1 MFNVVYDRK
10 GKGRTLEQR
19 QRSVRGKDMQP
30 YQEEYIA
37 NLKDIAAL
45 AARKK
50 TEGRSFEAYREKLTA
65 DRAQIEQKVGRNME
79 LLRAELF
86 PLLDHLPEAGE
97 EQISDLQAFA
107 GRLFQVGEELD
118 TGLFCQI
125 HRALLSLSRLKKD
138 QKGMIREL
146 YWLGLG
152 RNNLCSRLLGLELS
166 MIDHYISRM
175 RLCFTEAAAYLKYFD
190 EIQDKETRDFI
201 LRSRANMSLGQFAT
215 PGEKIKRVRQTLQI
229 LQDKYYQEMEP
240 GLPWERYIF
249 MVHRQMASSI
259 SFHKD
264 QVMSAED
271 VESVMESVYI
281 VYQTRIQEAA
291 AKGEQPPIHSAF
303 SYYAISYYCGLDT
316 LDGLLTKM
324 EGLMDAADISDFSS
338 ENMYGLISLP
348 AFYCQYLIQYPETI
362 PRREEYI
369 ESLYRRILDYVEGFP
384 DAPENELL
392 FLYLRQLACSF
403 VETRGSVTY
412 GEFLLKLLLRFAP
425 DIYIQSY
432 VVARAAVALCRIIMA
447 EDPTFFDDVE
457 RIGGLTDLEEKKKA
471 VSDYAWGCGLFHD
484 AGKIN
489 FISLY
494 AQTGRQW
501 FEEEYEMAS
510 LHTVQGSTCLAQ
522 CASTKP
528 YAVTALGHHSWYDGS
543 RGYPEGYRRLECP
556 ERQMVDV
563 IALVDWLENV
573 TEAQWLFTGTKM
585 SFDEAV
591 RAAIALEGRRFSP
604 LLTARLR
611 DGQIV
616 ERLKTAFEE
625 GRREACR
632 QIYDKLSE

>member
-1 MFNVVYDRK
+1 
-10 GKGRTLEQR
+10 
-19 QRSVRGKDMQP
+19 MQP

-50 TEGRSFEAYREKLTA
+50 TEGCSFEDYMARLA
-65 DRAQIEQKVGRNME
+65 QDRDLLEQKAARNME
-79 LLRAELF
+79 LLRTQLF
-86 PLLDHLPEAGE
+86 PLLDHLPEAGAE
-97 EQISDLQAFA
+97 ELAGLQAFA
-107 GRLFQVGEELD
+107 GKLFQVGEELD

-125 HRALLSLSRLKKD
+125 HRALLGLARLLKD
-138 QKGMIREL
+138 RQGMIREL

-152 RNNLCSRLLGLELS
+152 RNNLCGRLLGLEQA
-166 MIDHYISRM
+166 MVAPYMSRM

-190 EIQDKETRDFI
+190 EIEDTETRGYI
-201 LRSRANMSLGQFAT
+201 LRARANMSLGQFASH
-215 PGEKIKRVRQTLQI
+215 GEKIRRVRQTLRI

-240 GLPWERYIF
+240 GLPWDRYIF

-264 QVMSAED
+264 HVMSPED
-271 VESVMESVYI
+271 VEAVMESVYI
-281 VYQTRIQEAA
+281 VYQTQIQEMAER
-291 AKGEQPPIHSAF
+291 GEQPPIHSAF

-324 EGLMDAADISDFSS
+324 EELMDAADVSDFSN

-348 AFYCQYLIQYPETI
+348 AFYCQYLMQYPELV

-369 ESLYRRILDYVEGFP
+369 ESLYQRILEYVEVFP

-392 FLYLRQLACSF
+392 FFYLRQLSCSF
-403 VETRGSVTY
+403 VETKGSVTY
-412 GEFLLKLLLRFAP
+412 GEFMLKLLMRFAP

-432 VVARAAVALCRIIMA
+432 TVARAAAALCRIIMSEDSGYFDDMEQIRVL
-447 EDPTFFDDVE
+447 EDP
-457 RIGGLTDLEEKKKA
+457 EEKQRA
-471 VSDYAWGCGLFHD
+471 VEAYAWGCGLFHD

-494 AQTGRQW
+494 VQAGRQW
-501 FEEEYEMAS
+501 FEEEYEMAG

-522 CASTKP
+522 CASTRP
-528 YAVTALGHHSWYDGS
+528 YAVSALGHHSWYDGS
-543 RGYPEGYRRLECP
+543 HGYPEIYKRLQCP

-563 IALVDWLENV
+563 IGLIDWMENV
-573 TEAQWLFTGTKM
+573 TEAQCLLTGTRM
-585 SFDEAV
+585 TFDEAV
-591 RAAIALEGRRFSP
+591 RKAISLEGRRFSP

-616 ERLKTAFEE
+616 EQLRTAFET

-632 QIYDKLSE
+632 QIYDKQLFNPEMKW